1 MSKTTPVEFRGNKP
15 RKTAQL
21 TTWHAQNDATAA
33 LDPAMPIVD
42 AHHHLYGTAGDA
54 DYYRLEDFRHD
65 LDTGHRVIGT
75 VYVEAYE
82 SGWRKSGPVALRP
95 VGEVEMI
102 TALAAKPL
110 AAKAGDCQLAAA
122 IVCHADLTLG
132 DRVEEVLQAHLAVG
146 QGRVRGVRQRLATV
160 DGTLGRLTPE
170 PRRPNLTR
178 EPEFRRGF
186 AHLAA
191 SAMSFDAWVYH
202 TQLDELIELADAF
215 PDTTIVVDHVGG
227 PIGVAE
233 FRQQR
238 AEVLR
243 DWEDKL
249 RALAKR
255 SNVYMKLGG
264 MGMAVMGFGLEH
276 GERPPSADE
285 AARAWRPMIETCVQT
300 FGTGR
305 CLFESNFPVD
315 KQSCGYAELW
325 NAFKIVTLGWSQQ
338 ERSDLFYRTAC
349 RAYRLPELERLG
361 DKLLAG
367 SDQ

>member
-1 MSKTTPVEFRGNKP
+1 MNVSTSMEFRGNKP

-21 TTWHAQNDATAA
+21 AAWHAQNGLTGA
-33 LDPAMPIVD
+33 LDRAMPIVD
-42 AHHHLYGTAGDA
+42 AHHHVYGATGDA
-54 DYYRLEDFRHD
+54 DFYRIEDFQRD
-65 LDTGHRVIGT
+65 VDTGHRIIGT

-82 SGWRKSGPVALRP
+82 SGWRKTGPEALRP

-102 TALAAKPL
+102 TALAGPL
-110 AAKAGDCQLAAA
+110 ATEAGDCQLAAA
-122 IVCHADLTLG
+122 IVCHADLTQG

-160 DGTLGRLTPE
+160 DGVLGRLTPE
-170 PRRPNLTR
+170 PRRPHMTR

-186 AHLAA
+186 ARLAA
-191 SAMSFDAWVYH
+191 SALSFDAWVYH
-202 TQLDELIELADAF
+202 TQLDEMIELADAF
-215 PDTTIVVDHVGG
+215 PDTTIVVDHIGG
-227 PIGVAE
+227 PLGVAE

-243 DWEDKL
+243 EWEGNL

-255 SNVYMKLGG
+255 PNVYLKLGG
-264 MGMAVMGFGLEH
+264 MGMPVLGFGLEH
-276 GERPPSADE
+276 GERPPSAHE
-285 AARAWRPMIETCVQT
+285 AARAWKPLIDTCVQV

-315 KQSCGYAELW
+315 KQSCSYAELW
-325 NAFKIVTLGWSQQ
+325 NAFKLATQGWSQQ

-349 RAYRLPELERLG
+349 RAYRLPALERQG
-361 DKLLAG
+361 DELIA
-367 SDQ
+367 SAM